1 VARLPRTIKQA
12 GRRPAVVAGTAAA
25 AALGL
30 TFALAQPS
38 WGSGVAVAPAQPG
51 AGGSVLLGDWGSGSS
66 TTTPIKH
73 LVVIFDENISFDH
86 YFGTYPNATNAD
98 GTKFTAKK
106 NTPAVDGLTTSLLKN
121 NPNGIN
127 PKRLSPAQ
135 ALTCDQG
142 HGYDAE
148 QKAYDN
154 GLADKFPQFT
164 QTESCS
170 APDQGVPGLVM
181 DYYDGNTVTALW
193 NYAQNYAMSD
203 NSYDTVYGPSTPGAI
218 NLVSGQTHGGYAVNA
233 AGQKV
238 TDASVVASP
247 DANGIGTVVRDPDP
261 GLDDCANTSDH
272 LVMTGKNVGDLLNAK
287 GVSWGWFQ
295 GGFGATTP
303 ATATSKAVCGQTH
316 TNVGGASIT
325 DYSPHHNPFEY
336 YASTANVHHTAPAS
350 LNEIGH
356 SGPANHQYDLSYFYK
371 AIAANKLPAVSYVK
385 QGEYQDGHAGYSDP
399 IDEQHGLVNLIN
411 ALEKSKDWKNTA
423 VVVAYDDSDGWYD
436 HVAPPNVNSSSDAKW
451 DFLNAAGACNTQS
464 RVALGGYQDRCGYG
478 PRTPLLVISPYAKT
492 NYVDH
497 SVTDQTSIL
506 KFVEDN
512 WKTGT
517 VGDNSFDALAGSL
530 NSMFDFGKRDA
541 DRIIL
546 DPNSGAVLRD

>member
-1 VARLPRTIKQA
+1 VATLPRSIKQA
-12 GRRPAVVAGTAAA
+12 TGRPAIIAGTAAA

-38 WGSGVAVAPAQPG
+38 WGSGAAAAPAQPG
-51 AGGSVLLGDWGSGSS
+51 PGGSVLLGDGGSGSA

-73 LVVIFDENISFDH
+73 LVVLFNENVSFDH
-86 YFGTYPNATNAD
+86 YFGTYPNAANTD
-98 GTKFTAKK
+98 GTKFSAKK
-106 NTPAVDGLTTSLLKN
+106 NTPAVDGLTGALLNN
-121 NPNGIN
+121 NPNGVN
-127 PKRLSPAQ
+127 PKRLASTQ

-142 HGYDAE
+142 HGYGAE

-154 GLADKFPQFT
+154 GLVDKFPANT
-164 QTESCS
+164 GVESCS

-203 NSYDTVYGPSTPGAI
+203 NSYGTVYGPSTPGAV
-218 NLVSGQTHGGYAVNA
+218 NLISGQTHGGYAVTA
-233 AGQKV
+233 AGVKT
-238 TDASVVASP
+238 TDSAVVAGA
-247 DANGIGTVVRDPDP
+247 DTNGVGTVIRDPDP
-261 GLDDCANTSDH
+261 AFDDCANTGDH
-272 LVMTGKNVGDLLNAK
+272 LVMTGRNIGDLLNAK

-295 GGFGATTP
+295 GGFGAT
-303 ATATSKAVCGQTH
+303 AAASTAGKAVCGQSH
-316 TNVGGASIT
+316 TNVGGATIT

-336 YASTANVHHTAPAS
+336 YASTANIHHTAPAS
-350 LNEIGH
+350 LSEVGH
-356 SGPANHQYDLSYFYK
+356 GGQANHQYDLSYLYQ
-371 AIAANKLPAVSYVK
+371 AISADKLPAVSFVK

-399 IDEQHGLVNLIN
+399 TDEQHGVVTLIN

-436 HVAPPNVNSSSDAKW
+436 HVAPPNVNSSSDPAT
-451 DFLNAAGACNTQS
+451 DALNGAGVCNTQS
-464 RVALGGYQDRCGYG
+464 RVPLGGYQDRCGYG
-478 PRTPLLVISPYAKT
+478 PRMPLLVISPYSKA

-512 WKTGT
+512 WKTGAI
-517 VGDNSFDALAGSL
+517 GDNSFDSLAGSL
-530 NSMFDFGKRDA
+530 NSMFDFGKHEA

-546 DPNSGAVLRD
+546 DPASGAVLRD

>member
-12 GRRPAVVAGTAAA
+12 ARRPVAVAGTAAA

-38 WGSGVAVAPAQPG
+38 WGSGGAATPAAPKS
-51 AGGSVLLGDWGSGSS
+51 GGSVLLGAADSGSS
-66 TTTPIKH
+66 TATPIKH

-106 NTPAVDGLTTSLLKN
+106 NTPAVDGLTTSLLTN
-121 NPNGIN
+121 NPNGVN
-127 PKRLSPAQ
+127 PKRLTPAQ

-142 HGYDAE
+142 HGYNAE

-154 GLADKFPQFT
+154 GLADKFPANT
-164 QTESCS
+164 GVESCS
-170 APDQGVPGLVM
+170 SPDVGVPGLVM

-218 NLVSGQTHGGYAVNA
+218 NLISGQTHGGYAVNA

-238 TDASVVASP
+238 TDASVVASA
-247 DANGIGTVVRDPDP
+247 DANGIGTDVRDSDP
-261 GLDDCANTSDH
+261 AFDDCSNTSDH
-272 LVMTGKNVGDLLNAK
+272 LAMTGKNVGDLLNAK

-295 GGFGATTP
+295 GGFGATAP
-303 ATATSKAVCGQTH
+303 ATATSKAVCGQSH
-316 TNVGGASIT
+316 NNVGGATIT

-350 LNEIGH
+350 VNEIGH
-356 SGPANHQYDLSYFYK
+356 NGPANHQYDLSYFYK
-371 AIAANKLPAVSYVK
+371 AIAANNLPAVSYVK
-385 QGEYQDGHAGYSDP
+385 QAEYQDGHAGYSDP
-399 IDEQHGLVNLIN
+399 IDEQQGVVSLIN

-423 VVVAYDDSDGWYD
+423 VVIAYDDSDGWYD
-436 HVAPPNVNSSSDAKW
+436 HVAPPNVNSSKDANW
-451 DFLNAAGACNTQS
+451 DFLNGTGVCNTQS
-464 RVALGGYQDRCGYG
+464 RVPLGGYQDRCGYG
-478 PRTPLLVISPYAKT
+478 PRTPLLVISPYSKA

-512 WKTGT
+512 WKTGSI
-517 VGDNSFDALAGSL
+517 GDNSFDAVAGSL
-530 NSMFDFGKRDA
+530 NSMFDFGKRSA
-541 DRIIL
+541 DRVIL
-546 DPNSGAVLRD
+546 DPKTGAVLCD